1 MMYQK
6 NKMYSFERITNLKS
20 FVMNQLAITEKKN
33 KRRKRNKRIRK
44 QMERKNEEKENK
56 GIKKNKRRK
65 NNTRSEYQAKNNS
78 RRKVILNVML
88 FKLSIN

>member
-1 MMYQK
+1 
-6 NKMYSFERITNLKS
+6 
-20 FVMNQLAITEKKN
+20 
-33 KRRKRNKRIRK
+33 
-44 QMERKNEEKENK
+44 MERKNEEKENK